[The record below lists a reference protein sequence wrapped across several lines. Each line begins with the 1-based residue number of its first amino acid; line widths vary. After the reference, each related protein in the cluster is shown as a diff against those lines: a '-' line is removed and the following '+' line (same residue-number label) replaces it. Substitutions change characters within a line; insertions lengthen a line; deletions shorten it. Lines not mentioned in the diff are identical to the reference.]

1 LGRTLREAIAPG
13 PLGRRRIPLRYD
25 QFKPT
30 LKIGTATVALLVVL
44 RLALGCHFFYEGVW
58 KITHPEFSAESY
70 LTMAKGPFAWVFHG
84 MVYDMDGS
92 ERLAI
97 EPCVRIDDAWEAEQ
111 LREDDASPDD
121 LRTSWETLERNAI
134 TRFER
139 GLNDEYTKNLKK
151 GEKLSPEQKREIE
164 QKVAA
169 FRRAAELALW
179 DALDEL
185 EGFARSNEREVL
197 EFFADEQRPTAGEVP
212 KAVKSWF
219 VRLSEIETRYL
230 DALAGVIAEHTGG
243 KKPSLRGAV
252 PQIDEGVKLEQIL
265 RGGLFRNLEG
275 VELFRVDE
283 CIDGAAY
290 TDTLK
295 KLKSTVEDDFELT
308 DRERHAVAKACREY
322 CDSVRLYLTEN
333 QEDIEAHFGSARR
346 LAERRQRGSNEA
358 QHAKERMW
366 EEKQKL
372 QAEVNGWLGELD
384 TMQDDY
390 VATLWDVLNQGV
402 NLPDSEQQ
410 VRSVSL
416 PWTRMDMI
424 DFSVTYGLTAIGLC
438 LLLGLFTRPAAIGG
452 AVFMLFVVLTQPAW
466 PTIYPPAPPVVGHAL
481 LINKDFIEML
491 ALCLLA
497 TTAAGRWA
505 GLDYFVE
512 TYVVDLYRR
521 LRPKTA
527 KQEGA

>member
-1 LGRTLREAIAPG
+1 M
-13 PLGRRRIPLRYD
+13 
-25 QFKPT
+25 
-30 LKIGTATVALLVVL
+30 ALLVVL

-58 KITHPEFSAESY
+58 KIAHPEFSAESY
-70 LTMAKGPFAWVFHG
+70 LTMAKGPFAWIFHG

-111 LREDDASPDD
+111 LREPEPRPDD
-121 LRTSWETLERNAI
+121 LRIAWQKLQQNAA

-139 GLNDEYTKNLKK
+139 GLVDQYKK
-151 GEKLSPEQKREIE
+151 KTGELSREQEREIE
-164 QKVAA
+164 QKAAA

-185 EGFARSNEREVL
+185 EGFARSHEREVL
-197 EFFADEQRPTAGEVP
+197 AFFADAERPTEGEVP
-212 KAVKSWF
+212 EAVKGWY
-219 VRLSEIETRYL
+219 VRLSEIESGYL

-243 KKPSLRGAV
+243 KKPSLPGAV
-252 PQIDEGVKLEQIL
+252 PQIDEGVKLERIL
-265 RGGLFRNLEG
+265 RGGLFRNPEG

-295 KLKSTVEDDFELT
+295 ELKSTVEDDYELT
-308 DRERHAVAKACREY
+308 DRERYAVAKACREY
-322 CDSVRLYLTEN
+322 RDSVRLYLAEN
-333 QEDIEAHFGSARR
+333 QKDIAAHFGSARR
-346 LAERRQRGSNEA
+346 LAERRRSGSNEA
-358 QHAKERMW
+358 AHAKQRMW

-372 QAEVNGWLGELD
+372 QAEANGWLGELD
-384 TMQDDY
+384 TMRDDY
-390 VATLWDVLNQGV
+390 VATLRDVLNEGV
-402 NLPDSEQQ
+402 NLPDSEQE
-410 VRSVSL
+410 VRAVSL
-416 PWTRMDMI
+416 PLTRMDLI
-424 DFSVTYGLTAIGLC
+424 DFSVTFGLTAIGLC

-452 AVFMLFVVLTQPAW
+452 AVFMLFVILTQPAW
-466 PTIYPPAPPVVGHAL
+466 PTIYPPSPPVVGHAL
-481 LINKDFIEML
+481 LINKDFVEML

-512 TYVVDLYRR
+512 TYIVDLYRR

>member
-1 LGRTLREAIAPG
+1 M
-13 PLGRRRIPLRYD
+13 
-25 QFKPT
+25 
-30 LKIGTATVALLVVL
+30 ALLVVL
-44 RLALGCHFFYEGVW
+44 RLALGCHFLYEGVW
-58 KITHPEFSAESY
+58 KITHPEFSADGY
-70 LTMAKGPFAWVFHG
+70 LTMAKGPFAWIFHA
-84 MVYDMDGS
+84 MVYDMDGR

-97 EPCVRIDDAWEAEQ
+97 EPCIRVDDAWEAEQ
-111 LREDDASPDD
+111 MGESDSRADD
-121 LRTSWETLERNAI
+121 LRITWQRLQRNAV
-134 TRFER
+134 TRYER
-139 GLNDEYTKNLKK
+139 GLNDKYTKKLKQ

-179 DALDEL
+179 DALDGL
-185 EGFARSNEREVL
+185 EGFAHSSEPEVL
-197 EFFADEQRPTAGEVP
+197 AFFADADRPTEGEVP
-212 KAVKSWF
+212 EVVKGWY
-219 VRLSEIETRYL
+219 VRLSEIESGYL
-230 DALAGVIAEHTGG
+230 DALSGLIAEHTGG
-243 KKPSLRGAV
+243 KKPGLRGAV
-252 PQIDEGVKLEQIL
+252 SQIDEGVKLEQIL
-265 RGGLFRNLEG
+265 RGGLFRSLGG

-290 TDTLK
+290 IDTLK
-295 KLKSTVEDDFELT
+295 DLKSTVEEDYDLT

-322 CDSVRLYLTEN
+322 CDSVRLYLTET
-333 QEDIEAHFGSARR
+333 QEEIEAHFGSARR
-346 LAERRQRGSNEA
+346 LAERRRSRSNEA
-358 QHAKERMW
+358 EHSKRRMW

-384 TMQDDY
+384 TMRDDY
-390 VATLWDVLNQGV
+390 VAALREVLNEGV
-402 NLPDSEQQ
+402 NLPDSEQE
-410 VRSVSL
+410 VRAVSL
-416 PWTRMDMI
+416 PLTRMDLI
-424 DFSVTYGLTAIGLC
+424 DFSVTFGLTAIGLC

-452 AVFMLFVVLTQPAW
+452 AVFMLFVILTQPAW

-512 TYVVDLYRR
+512 TYVVDRYRR

-527 KQEGA
+527 TQEGA